1 MAENHSARDTILSTI
16 RGALGR
22 DRLSADAQK
31 ELEQRLKNHKSSLVP
46 ARAKGRRENIVAR
59 FLDMAEKAACSI
71 RRVQSTDELPEA
83 VADYLR
89 RHNLPNDVTVAPT
102 AWLEGLPWRRAPMVK
117 IRYGAS
123 ARDDLVS
130 LTPAYAAVA
139 ETGTLVMT
147 SGPDHPTTLNFTPDH
162 HIVALHEAQICG
174 GYEDVWSALRTT
186 HHSGRRLALPRT
198 VGMITGPS
206 RTGDIGLKI
215 HLGAHGP
222 RSVHIILIDDGPGDD
237 G

>member
-1 MAENHSARDTILSTI
+1 M
-16 RGALGR
+16 
-22 DRLSADAQK
+22 
-31 ELEQRLKNHKSSLVP
+31 
-46 ARAKGRRENIVAR
+46 AR
-59 FLDMAEKAACSI
+59 FLEMAEKASCSI
-71 RRVQSTDELPEA
+71 QRVQSTDEVPEA

-89 RHNLPNDVTVAPT
+89 QHNLPNDLAVAPT
-102 AWLEGLPWRRAPMVK
+102 GWLEALPWQRAPMVK
-117 IRYGAS
+117 TRVGAS
-123 ARDDLVS
+123 KKDDLVS

-147 SGPDHPTTLNFTPDH
+147 SGPDHPATLNFTPDH

-174 GYEDVWSALRTT
+174 AYEDVWSALRTT
-186 HHSGRRLALPRT
+186 HRSGRRLALPRT

-222 RSVHIILIDDGPGDD
+222 RSVHIILIDDGPGD
-237 G
+237 GG